1 MARSRKHPESVTRN
15 HRQWVSLLLAAGL
28 NPGETGEPAPLSDA
42 NRLHGEWR
50 TDAPRTE
57 LTPRARIQ
65 AGEDSEQELVLEGTG
80 DLHAFGCWHRSVRLV
95 PGCWYRASVQA
106 RPENIERPGISVF
119 AQCAGHFLTPR
130 PLLPSEHKTAP
141 ADTLSLECT
150 FRHEPHPS
158 EHERI
163 ELYLRAAPTGRIAWS
178 RAVVTQIPPPPAR
191 IARIATIR
199 FGEPPA
205 PLSMAEQRERIAAK
219 LDQAGSMGVDI
230 AALTEFSPVQGVPER
245 EYGSWADAAEPVP
258 DGPVCR
264 VLAEAARRHRMHVI
278 AGVICRRGRHVFNTA
293 VLFDRSGELLGCY
306 DKTHL
311 TFGEL
316 RAGVSC
322 GTEYPVFDLDVGRV
336 ALHICYD
343 EWFPEVARYY
353 AHAGAE
359 ILFLPVAGGK
369 PITWRTRALDNR
381 IYFVA
386 AATGPPSMII
396 DSSGVIIAE
405 IHGDGV
411 ACADIDLGD
420 RQTNW
425 YRDPTL
431 TRGMPC
437 IAPQMRMTTDD
448 RLLVDLHRLMYE
460 DTPQEAPR

>member
-1 MARSRKHPESVTRN
+1 M
-15 HRQWVSLLLAAGL
+15 
-28 NPGETGEPAPLSDA
+28 
-42 NRLHGEWR
+42 
-50 TDAPRTE
+50 
-57 LTPRARIQ
+57 
-65 AGEDSEQELVLEGTG
+65 
-80 DLHAFGCWHRSVRLV
+80 
-95 PGCWYRASVQA
+95 
-106 RPENIERPGISVF
+106 
-119 AQCAGHFLTPR
+119 
-130 PLLPSEHKTAP
+130 LPSEHKTAP

-158 EHERI
+158 EHERM

-178 RAVVTQIPPPPAR
+178 RAVVTQIPRPPAR

-245 EYGSWADAAEPVP
+245 AYGSWADAAEPVP

-316 RAGVSC
+316 RAGISC